1 MARAARRV
9 GRRAATTPSRTLPGA
24 ASSCLDRPHSEI
36 TATPHRL
43 SCSLSTLP
51 IPSTQHTA
59 SLRPS
64 KHSCRR
70 SSGGARARGG
80 RGQLRRHHAPRRI
93 TAKGARVL
101 PGRRRGRPVS
111 CCKQR
116 GSCTYERWLQGGATA
131 RLVVAAVAA
140 AGAGNCATSLPHSRA
155 SVALLTHDIR
165 SRRPVLSRPMPAWRP
180 PPHPS
185 PHAHETRPRHP
196 PRSGKDPSSPHP
208 RHPEQH
214 PCTSHPSKSPPPPG
228 ASPADMDSRLPPHP
242 QFRLLPPTP
251 SLAIKPPS
259 TASQTAFST
268 PPARIPSMR
277 NIPWQEHSYTHYLN
291 PSPSMRVHIPMYT

>member
-208 RHPEQH
+208 
-214 PCTSHPSKSPPPPG
+214 
-228 ASPADMDSRLPPHP
+228 
-242 QFRLLPPTP
+242 
-251 SLAIKPPS
+251 PPS
-259 TASQTAFST
+259 RTT
-268 PPARIPSMR
+268 PLHITPQQIPPSPRRIPSR
-277 NIPWQEHSYTHYLN
+277 HGLQT
-291 PSPSMRVHIPMYT
+291 PSPSPISPAPADTIPRHKAAFHGISNGFLDATRPYPQHAQHTLARAQLHTLPQPFT